1 MQIIM
6 AKEINYFKRIFTHVE
21 KKYGGEKARAIMAKA
36 RERYDAIVEENKDEP
51 KAHHI
56 HTRERIYPGIA
67 MFDAMTAEGI
77 SREEAAD
84 FIVGCYRWR
93 AGKMS
98 PIIKAIFKMPGLYR
112 IVPKFF
118 LSMTAKTF
126 GPQMGFEAKN
136 KHLGKN
142 EMRFDMV
149 KCPYYE
155 KCMQYGCPEIVKG
168 YCEADD
174 ILYGDMHPKLL
185 WGRTQTLGKGG
196 SCCDFKISIINKKI

>member
-1 MQIIM
+1 M
-6 AKEINYFKRIFTHVE
+6 KGKNSYFDRIVPHVE
-21 KKYGGEKARAIMAKA
+21 KRYGKEKAESIMQKA
-36 RERYDAIVEENKDEP
+36 WKRFEELCEENADEP
-51 KAHHI
+51 KSHYI

-77 SREEAAD
+77 GREETAD

-93 AGKMS
+93 AGKMA
-98 PIIKAIFKMPGLYR
+98 PLVRAIFRIPGLYR
-112 IVPKFF
+112 IVPKVFF
-118 LSMTAKTF
+118 GMTAKMF
-126 GPQMGFEAKN
+126 GPQMGFEARN
-136 KHLGKN
+136 KYLGKK

-155 KCMQYGCPEIVKG
+155 KCVHYGCPEIVKG

-174 ILYGDMHPKLL
+174 IMYGNMHPKLR

-196 SCCDFKISIINKKI
+196 TCCDFKIGIK